1 MLTQSAEEC
10 THDGVGTAA
19 ASRVVNVF
27 TRSLPGFD
35 GHRPLPNWPRQH
47 PSARG
52 VAGPAE
58 LELAAPRAGF
68 SWALGWPLPGA
79 IWSFRYEARLPAG
92 WPGSYKRGALKN
104 GSSAF
109 MLLVQ
114 SRRSIFREP
123 CVDHL
128 SDSDGRC
135 LCGAEYSVVR
145 FPALVVVL
153 PATQCAGWSGIDD
166 AAEGG

>member
-1 MLTQSAEEC
+1 MLTQRAEEC
-10 THDGVGTAA
+10 THDSVGTAA
-19 ASRVVNVF
+19 APRAVKVF
-27 TRSLPGFD
+27 TRFRPGFD
-35 GHRPLPNWPRQH
+35 VHSPLANWPRQH
-47 PSARG
+47 SSARV
-52 VAGPAE
+52 VAGPGE

-68 SWALGWPLPGA
+68 SGAFCWPLPGA
-79 IWSFRYEARLPAG
+79 IWSFRYEAHLPAG
-92 WPGSYKRGALKN
+92 WPGSYKWGALKN

-123 CVDHL
+123 SVDHF

-145 FPALVVVL
+145 FPALVVVF
-153 PATQCAGWSGIDD
+153 PATQGAGWSGIDD